1 MIESICCVVH
11 ENIYLSILCVSF
23 LYISFIAASLCS
35 FFKTLSWADLASYII
50 LFILLCLLGGRLLL
64 LNAGLSKDVYYE
76 TQSYAEI
83 LISEKPDLLMTF
95 PFIQKIENPGNVLNK
110 TDAKNIP
117 VNIYCNKSIT
127 ELQCTLV
134 ENFIMDKI
142 SAMGGKPYAELQLS
156 IFVPTQRSG
165 NQRIFSKTI
174 TINAQKNAWNISRW
188 VEKAF
193 PRHQWL
199 GKTALI
205 MLLYLQCI
213 NMIYSIRHKNSNRET
228 RIPFIPFF
236 SAIIFIFFGFFIFLN
251 NFHHEILYCHML
263 ILLIVPYALLSLC
276 YWNIRYFFQS
286 KLSPPAITILTQI
299 FSLYSVLLGLFLL
312 VVDYNLD

>member
-142 SAMGGKPYAELQLS
+142 SAMGESRMLSCSFPYLFRL
-156 IFVPTQRSG
+156 
-165 NQRIFSKTI
+165 
-174 TINAQKNAWNISRW
+174 NA
-188 VEKAF
+188 
-193 PRHQWL
+193 P
-199 GKTALI
+199 
-205 MLLYLQCI
+205 
-213 NMIYSIRHKNSNRET
+213 ET
-228 RIPFIPFF
+228 R
-236 SAIIFIFFGFFIFLN
+236 GFFQKQ
-251 NFHHEILYCHML
+251 
-263 ILLIVPYALLSLC
+263 LLSMLKKTPG
-276 YWNIRYFFQS
+276 IS
-286 KLSPPAITILTQI
+286 AD
-299 FSLYSVLLGLFLL
+299 GLKRHFPVINGSAKQL
-312 VVDYNLD
+312 